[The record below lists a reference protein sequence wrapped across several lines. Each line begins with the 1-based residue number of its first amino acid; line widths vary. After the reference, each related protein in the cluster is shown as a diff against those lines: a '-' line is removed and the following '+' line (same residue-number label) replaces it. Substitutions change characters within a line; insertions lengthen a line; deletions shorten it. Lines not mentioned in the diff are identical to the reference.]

1 MNFANTT
8 VLVTGGGRGIG
19 RHLVQRLFEEGARVC
34 VLELDP
40 KLVEELNNL
49 GISSWQ
55 CDVSDADTVDTTIRQ
70 IFASGFLPQVL
81 VNNAG
86 VIHNEPLVNLL
97 TKDDKAHSRQ
107 SWKRVIAC
115 DLDSV
120 FYVTSRFVERL
131 VSHRLKGTVVSISSI
146 SARGN
151 AGQTAYSAAK
161 AGVIALTSTWAKEL
175 GPLGFRF
182 AAISPGFLD
191 TQSTQAALSQGIQE
205 RLKNQIP
212 LRRFGNAEHVY
223 LALRYIIEND
233 YVNGTALEV
242 DGGLI
247 L

>member
-1 MNFANTT
+1 MNLANTT

-19 RHLVQRLFEEGARVC
+19 RHLVQRLSEEGARVG
-34 VLELDP
+34 VLELDTQ
-40 KLVEELNNL
+40 LVEELNTQ

-55 CDVSDADTVDTTIRQ
+55 CDVSDFEEVDASMRR

-97 TKDDKAHSRQ
+97 SKEDKAHSRQ
-107 SWKRVIAC
+107 SWKRVISC

-120 FYVTSRFVERL
+120 FYMTSRFVEQL
-131 VSHRLKGTVVSISSI
+131 VSHRIKGTVVSISSI

-191 TQSTQAALSQGIQE
+191 TLSTQTALSPGIQD

-212 LRRFGNAEHVY
+212 LRRFGQAEHVY
-223 LALRYIIEND
+223 LALRYIMEND
-233 YVNGTALEV
+233 YVNGTVLEV
-242 DGGLI
+242 DGGLVI
-247 L
+247 